1 MSDSGNLS
9 ISVFG
14 LGYVGTV
21 TAACLAQEGHETIGV
36 DVSEKKV
43 ETILQGESPVREERV
58 STLVKENVAS
68 GRLCATVDAEEAI
81 RSSDMAIVCV
91 GTPSKRNGELTTS
104 QVESVAADIGSVLE
118 DRSPYDDLLIVLR
131 STVLPGMTQ
140 SLVIPTLEE
149 AAGRPIGNGY
159 DVVFHP
165 EFLREGSSV
174 DDFYDPPK
182 IVIGEREPGCGEM
195 LTRFYE
201 TFDAPLFH
209 TSLQTAEA
217 VKYADNVFHAVKVTF
232 ANEMGQFFQEHGV
245 DAQRVMNLFRQDTK
259 LNISPKYLR
268 PGFAFG
274 GSCLPKDLRVA
285 LHAGREQELE
295 LPMLENILPSNR
307 AQIDRVVSRILEEK
321 VSEVGFYGLAFKPD
335 TDDLRESPY
344 LILARRLQD
353 EGVQVRCYDPLVEP
367 KALIGHN
374 RRYMEETLPDLS
386 DLMVESVEDLLDCP
400 CIVIGHPLD
409 EREIESWLDEGII
422 VVDLTISNR
431 RINHSDYYSVS
442 K

>member
-259 LNISPKYLR
+259 FI
-268 PGFAFG
+268 F
-274 GSCLPKDLRVA
+274 
-285 LHAGREQELE
+285 
-295 LPMLENILPSNR
+295 
-307 AQIDRVVSRILEEK
+307 SRIE
-321 VSEVGFYGLAFKPD
+321 
-335 TDDLRESPY
+335 
-344 LILARRLQD
+344 ILLN
-353 EGVQVRCYDPLVEP
+353 
-367 KALIGHN
+367 N
-374 RRYMEETLPDLS
+374 R
-386 DLMVESVEDLLDCP
+386 
-400 CIVIGHPLD
+400 
-409 EREIESWLDEGII
+409 
-422 VVDLTISNR
+422 
-431 RINHSDYYSVS
+431 
-442 K
+442 